1 MPTALR
7 SKKMTL
13 SWANK
18 VRGGRVAPRGD
29 NLRRDS
35 HHENELED
43 FYTVDSPEDGQWG
56 VPLPNG
62 DWSGMVAMVYNNKS
76 DLALGPLVMTYGRSQ
91 VITFSSQVTTNYL
104 TILAGFPNV
113 IHGSIFGTL
122 MAFNL
127 EVWIALLVSLL
138 LCVLTAVM
146 LEVFKKKK
154 GALPSKTCSSPRPPR
169 GTPSRIV
176 FAMWWLTVLVLMNA
190 FTGHMKAT
198 MMVRTEPDRI
208 ESMKELAERGNMKT
222 FIWEGTAY
230 ESLLRDSRNVP
241 EYQAVWEMVL
251 RCNGMF
257 DNKLLYSRANLIA
270 VQNGDAVIVR
280 DASTMRFH
288 VAARCGLLTQGTFSF
303 SQEQFF
309 PHKYA
314 VALNRTEDP
323 AFVAI
328 VNQRFGPALADDF
341 GVGRL
346 TLRLPPL
353 PPLLRSS
360 RSALGLSVKS
370 RTRISGMK
378 ESGLLD
384 AWMEE
389 EYGDWQKCASGSGED
404 TYRPLSMFD
413 MQSIFFIYFM
423 FSAAS
428 AIGFLCELLVGA

>member
-62 DWSGMVAMVYNNKS
+62 DWSGMVGMVYNNKS

-127 EVWIALLVSLL
+127 E

-154 GALPSKTCSSPRPPR
+154 GGPSVQDMLSANWWMYFFMLFCEASPRPPR

-288 VAARCGLLTQGTFSF
+288 VAARCGLLTQGSFSF

-328 VNQRFGPALADDF
+328 VNQR
-341 GVGRL
+341 
-346 TLRLPPL
+346 
-353 PPLLRSS
+353 
-360 RSALGLSVKS
+360 
-370 RTRISGMK
+370 ISWMK

-413 MQSIFFIYFM
+413 MQFIFFIYFM

-428 AIGFLCELLVGA
+428 AIGFLSELLVGA